1 MAASCIIIWR
11 SARGF
16 ETASDYLG
24 RNLSKGIKGATIN
37 AIASSMPEFLSTLF
51 FLFILKDI
59 EGFAGGLGITA
70 GSAIYNLLIIPALV
84 IIVVLVRDPRKIIAV
99 SRSVLMRDG
108 LIYLAIVFVFL
119 LILSPKL
126 RPVHGF
132 ILLTTYLAYLMFML
146 FSIKKIK
153 EKGTLK
159 SERIHSGKN
168 KTCFRCI
175 LTLNLEGAILN
186 KRPISTVNAW
196 VLLIASTAV
205 MSIGTLLLVYGTE
218 RLSHNLNIPILFVAV
233 VLSAAASSVPDTVIS
248 IRDARKG
255 NYDDAISNALGSNI
269 FDISFALGLPLLLYT
284 LTFGGINLNENMVEL
299 SRELYGFLLITAV
312 LGFLI
317 LIIGKRLTIIKAVMF
332 LLINFVFLFYV
343 FGQALGSDATH
354 SMMSWLYDFIEW
366 ISKIF

>member
-24 RNLSKGIKGATIN
+24 RNLSKGVKGATIN

-51 FLFILKDI
+51 FLFYLQDV

-84 IIVVLVRDPRKIIAV
+84 IIVVFIRHPRKIITV

-108 LIYLAIVFVFL
+108 MAYLGIVIILL
-119 LILSPKL
+119 LILSPNL
-126 RPVHGF
+126 RPIHGF
-132 ILLTTYLAYLMFML
+132 VLLATYLVYLMFLL
-146 FSIKKIK
+146 FSIKDVK
-153 EKGTLK
+153 EKGTVN
-159 SERIHSGKN
+159 SERITSGKN

-175 LTLNLEGAILN
+175 LTLDLEGAILN
-186 KRPISTVNAW
+186 KRPITTVNAW
-196 VLLIASTAV
+196 ILLLASTTV
-205 MSIGTLLLVYGTE
+205 MSTGTLLLVYGTE

-233 VLSAAASSVPDTVIS
+233 VLSAAASSIPDTVIS

-284 LTFGGINLNENMVEL
+284 LAFGPIQLDQNMVGL
-299 SRELYGFLLITAV
+299 SRELYIFLLLSAV

-317 LIIGKRLTIIKAVMF
+317 LIIGKKLNMTKAILFLFINFIF
-332 LLINFVFLFYV
+332 LLYV
-343 FGQALGSDATH
+343 LGQALGSEVTG
-354 SMMSWLYDFIEW
+354 SMMDWLHDSIGW
-366 ISKIF
+366 INKIF